1 VSAAW
6 VSAACALLII
16 IAGFTVFAAR
26 WVVRI
31 LLRTVQFLHDWEGEQ
46 EREGVAARPGVM
58 LRLHSVEDSLAT
70 IVTEVSPDGGKS
82 LRDAVN
88 RAAADVATIKDE
100 QARVR
105 AELTR
110 LQNPRP

>member
-6 VSAACALLII
+6 VSAACALLVIVT
-16 IAGFTVFAAR
+16 GFAVFAAR

-31 LLRTVQFLHDWEGEQ
+31 LLRTVQFLHDWEGEP

-58 LRLHSVEDSLAT
+58 LRLRSVEDSLAT
-70 IVTEVSPDGGKS
+70 VLTEVSPNGGGS
-82 LRDAVN
+82 LRDIVHQT
-88 RAAADVATIKDE
+88 AADVSDIKDE
-100 QARVR
+100 QARVS

-110 LQNPRP
+110 MQNLRP